1 MTGFGR
7 TKFVVAGD
15 DKDKINDSRLWS
27 VLSDEG
33 FNNGTSLSK
42 VGFYKDFESN
52 KLVAILPKAFAKDS
66 AREKL
71 NVQSYAIEQI
81 RRLIRI
87 LSKYYKS
94 TYAIDDNWLNSN
106 LRSFE
111 DPVLDSLEGAFKLR
125 ADYLK
130 NGLYFSKTLA
140 RTKNSWELPVD
151 WHRTIT
157 RNPPLVQRGQILFT
171 ETIHRKGT
179 RDTTDPLL
187 RLQIACLNEIFE
199 DFGEGTIASD
209 NGMSNS
215 ELARI
220 KRRAKSYLRTI
231 RGSIYTDRGRHLLSF
246 LSAYLGIGRL
256 KSTELKERN
265 NLLRYSKNFE
275 NIWEHILRSTLS
287 NSSKAE
293 PLVEGK
299 WFNYEKS
306 AKKFTGGKERGIKP
320 EVDFKL
326 GEPTQALIDGKDYQI
341 FNGTSSFRKS
351 SDHYKQIIYRKLVK
365 PDFPDEFLN
374 ILMFPSIDQGTLFEI
389 QGFHEWKEI
398 KDSRV
403 FAVTVD
409 YDRITKHWLG
419 EQKSLRPISVE
430 LDRLLSDL
438 RSFAPSISKYFK
450 T

>member
-7 TKFVVAGD
+7 TEFAVAGD
-15 DKDKINDSRLWS
+15 NKDKINDSRLWS

-42 VGFYKDFESN
+42 VGFCKDFESN

-71 NVQSYAIEQI
+71 KDQSYALEQFW
-81 RRLIRI
+81 RLIRI
-87 LSKYYKS
+87 LRKYYKS
-94 TYAIDDNWLNSN
+94 TFSIEDNWLNSN
-106 LRSFE
+106 LRQTK
-111 DPVLDSLEGAFKLR
+111 DPVLDSFEGAYKLR

-130 NGLYFSKTLA
+130 NGLYFSKTSTSA
-140 RTKNSWELPVD
+140 KNRWELPVD
-151 WHRTIT
+151 WHRTLS
-157 RNPPLVQRGQILFT
+157 RNPPLLQRNQFFFT
-171 ETIHRKGT
+171 ETVHRKGT
-179 RDTTDPLL
+179 RDKSDLLL

-199 DFGEGTIASD
+199 NSGEARIFSE
-209 NGMSNS
+209 NEMSKS
-215 ELARI
+215 ELLRV
-220 KRRAKSYLRTI
+220 KRRAKAHLRTI
-231 RGSIYTDRGRHLLSF
+231 RGRVYTDRGRQLLAF

-256 KSTELKERN
+256 DSSKLKQRN
-265 NLLRYSKNFE
+265 DLLRYSKNFE

-287 NSSKAE
+287 NSKKAE

-299 WFNYEKS
+299 WFDYDKS
-306 AKKFTGGKERGIKP
+306 AKKFTGGKDKGIKP

-341 FNGTSSFRKS
+341 FNGTSSFRKG

-365 PDFPDEFLN
+365 PDYPDEFLN
-374 ILMFPSIDQGTLFEI
+374 VLMFPSIDQGTLFEI

-419 EQKSLRPISVE
+419 EQRSLRPISEE
-430 LDRLLSDL
+430 LDRLLAEL
-438 RSFAPSISKYFK
+438 RKFAPSISSH
-450 T
+450 